1 MAFPAVALLVSGD
14 TALVDVAK
22 SEIDRK
28 FYGFTALVIANRDCP
43 AYQRAK
49 ELGMDY
55 FLVSETGADRPAE
68 SEIER
73 LLDERNPLLIIAAG
87 YGRVFS
93 PSFCEKYRCK
103 LVNFHPSLLPAFSG
117 MYDMAVHEAVLARGC
132 RISGATVHFIDA
144 GVDTGKI
151 LFQLPVAVDQFDTP
165 ETLKR
170 KVQVVE
176 AELFPKLLGLAVD
189 GKLGRLIG

>member
-1 MAFPAVALLVSGD
+1 MEFPAVALLVSGD

-22 SEIDRK
+22 SEADRK
-28 FYGFTALVIANRDCP
+28 FYGFTTLVIANHDCP

-49 ELGMDY
+49 ELGMDH
-55 FLVSETGADRPAE
+55 FLAE
-68 SEIER
+68 REEAVTE
-73 LLDERNPLLIIAAG
+73 LLDGRNPLLIITAG
-87 YGRVFS
+87 YDHILSPTFS
-93 PSFCEKYRCK
+93 ERYQGK
-103 LVNFHPSLLPAFSG
+103 LVNFHPSLLPSFSG
-117 MYDMAVHEAVLARGC
+117 LYDMAVHEAALARGC

-189 GKLGRLIG
+189 GKLARLTG

>member
-14 TALVDVAK
+14 TALVDAAK

-93 PSFCEKYRCK
+93 PSFN
-103 LVNFHPSLLPAFSG
+103 L
-117 MYDMAVHEAVLARGC
+117 
-132 RISGATVHFIDA
+132 
-144 GVDTGKI
+144 
-151 LFQLPVAVDQFDTP
+151 
-165 ETLKR
+165 
-170 KVQVVE
+170 
-176 AELFPKLLGLAVD
+176 
-189 GKLGRLIG
+189 